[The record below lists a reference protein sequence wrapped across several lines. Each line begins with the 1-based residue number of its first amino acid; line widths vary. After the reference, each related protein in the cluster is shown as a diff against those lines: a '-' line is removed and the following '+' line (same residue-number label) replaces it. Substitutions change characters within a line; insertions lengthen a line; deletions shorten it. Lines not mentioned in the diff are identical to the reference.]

1 MVTIVS
7 VIAMNCANLTDFSIG
22 EHSLNEFE
30 EPIPVI
36 IKLPE

>member
-1 MVTIVS
+1 MVTMVS
-7 VIAMNCANLTDFSIG
+7 AIAIYCANFTDFSIG

-30 EPIPVI
+30 DPIPVI